1 MRLLFYNKQ
10 ASFNRAMFNYN
21 IELTTI
27 LYELKESSGKR
38 IFVLP
43 EIVLCTKNDL
53 SIKKDI

>member
-1 MRLLFYNKQ
+1 
-10 ASFNRAMFNYN
+10 MFNYN

-27 LYELKESSGKR
+27 LYELKESSEKR

-43 EIVLCTKNDL
+43 EIVLCTKNNL